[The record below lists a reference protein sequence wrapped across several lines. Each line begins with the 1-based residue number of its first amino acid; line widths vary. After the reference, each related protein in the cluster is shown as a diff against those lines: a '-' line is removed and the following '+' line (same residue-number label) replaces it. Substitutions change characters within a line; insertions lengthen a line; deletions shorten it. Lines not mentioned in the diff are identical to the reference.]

1 MISVKPVLVSICFL
15 MNVFLDP
22 PPLKKIYGESR
33 WFLQISSEILIIVS
47 CVTVA
52 RSVFLLFNLNFFMNL
67 LSHFRLNFS
76 KPVLLGASLIE
87 IVHLIA

>member
-1 MISVKPVLVSICFL
+1 LISVKPVLISICFL

-33 WFLQISSEILIIVS
+33 LFLQISSEIVIIVN

-52 RSVFLLFNLNFFMNL
+52 RSVFF
-67 LSHFRLNFS
+67 
-76 KPVLLGASLIE
+76 VI
-87 IVHLIA
+87 